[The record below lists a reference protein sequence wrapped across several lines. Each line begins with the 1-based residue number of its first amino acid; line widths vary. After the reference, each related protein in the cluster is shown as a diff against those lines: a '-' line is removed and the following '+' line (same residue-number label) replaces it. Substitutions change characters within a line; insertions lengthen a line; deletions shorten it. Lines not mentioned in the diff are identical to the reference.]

1 MLKIAVLEP
10 DRLLAD
16 EIMDWLGQAGH
27 EFTCCSEPDELLAC
41 LAARSFD
48 LLLLD
53 CGCHQQPSFDLIEQ
67 GLALYE
73 ARIPLLFISQ
83 SDAESDIIHAL
94 KHGADDYMVKPINA
108 DELLNR
114 IHVLV
119 RRLGCGLQHEDQ
131 SGPVLHCGP
140 FVIDRSQRLISRN
153 ESTLVLT
160 EKDFSLAEYLFSH
173 PNQLLS
179 RHRLLSEVWGVSQ
192 QVNTR
197 TVDMHISR
205 LRKTLQLKDSGYEI
219 QTVHQHGYRLQ
230 SCMDE

>member
-1 MLKIAVLEP
+1 MLKIAVLES
-10 DRLLAD
+10 DRVLAD
-16 EIMDWLGQAGH
+16 DIMAWLGQAGH
-27 EFTCCSEPDELLAC
+27 DFTCCSEPDELLAC
-41 LAARSFD
+41 LAAQSFD
-48 LLLLD
+48 MLLLD
-53 CGCHQQPSFDLIEQ
+53 CGCHQQRSFDLIEQ
-67 GLALYE
+67 GLALQE
-73 ARIPLLFISQ
+73 GRIPLLFISQ
-83 SDAESDIIHAL
+83 SDAESEIIHAL
-94 KHGADDYMVKPINA
+94 KHGADDYMVKPISA

-119 RRLGCGLQHEDQ
+119 HRLGGCSQIDDQ
-131 SGPVLHCGP
+131 AESILYCGP
-140 FVIDRSQRLISRN
+140 FIIDRGQRLINRN
-153 ESTLVLT
+153 DEVLVLT

-205 LRKTLQLKDSGYEI
+205 LRKTLQLEDSGYEI

-230 SCMDE
+230 SSRDE

>member
-16 EIMDWLGQAGH
+16 EIMACLGQAGH

-41 LAARSFD
+41 LAVQPFD

-53 CGCHQQPSFDLIEQ
+53 CGCHQQASFDLIEQ
-67 GLALYE
+67 GLALQE
-73 ARIPLLFISQ
+73 ARIPLLFVSQ

-114 IHVLV
+114 VRVLV
-119 RRLGCGLQHEDQ
+119 RRLGGGQLDDQ
-131 SGPVLHCGP
+131 TGTELHCGP
-140 FVIDRSQRLISRN
+140 FTIDRSQRLISRN
-153 ESTLVLT
+153 EEALALT
-160 EKDFSLAEYLFSH
+160 EKDFSLAEYLFTH

-205 LRKTLQLKDSGYEI
+205 LRKTLQLEDSGYEI

-230 SCMDE
+230 SSLDQ